1 MQALLSSAFFLGD
14 TEVAKNSYSDL
25 SPAGSLAPSHSEWT
39 AVIPN
44 IEVTAWPF
52 IKARGRIGIEIDK
65 VTKDNK
71 NRVDLTVLHLG
82 SLYNFLYSPGKQ
94 HGCQ

>member
-44 IEVTAWPF
+44 IEVTA
-52 IKARGRIGIEIDK
+52 
-65 VTKDNK
+65 
-71 NRVDLTVLHLG
+71 
-82 SLYNFLYSPGKQ
+82 
-94 HGCQ
+94 